1 MSVCSFSSWPHVGIG
16 AAGAAQRVEFVDED
30 DRRRLL
36 ARLLEQIAHP
46 RRADADEHF
55 DEFRAVDR
63 EERHAGLAGHR
74 AREQRL
80 AGARRPDQQDALR
93 HRARPAGH
101 IRAGCFEKVDDFL
114 ELLLGLVD
122 ARHVLER
129 RLGVGLD
136 IDLRLAAPD
145 RHQPAN
151 AALALRDAPEPEVPN
166 AEEHQCGKDPRQQR
180 ADEGVL
186 HLAAEPH
193 VVLFEFVGK
202 LRRDARGHEA
212 LGAVLLRFLPVALDI
227 VARNAD
233 LGDLAAFQV
242 VEKLAVRNRNDVL
255 AEAP

>member
-1 MSVCSFSSWPHVGIG
+1 ML
-16 AAGAAQRVEFVDED
+16 QK
-30 DRRRLL
+30 L
-36 ARLLEQIAHP
+36 
-46 RRADADEHF
+46 
-55 DEFRAVDR
+55 
-63 EERHAGLAGHR
+63 
-74 AREQRL
+74 
-80 AGARRPDQQDALR
+80 
-93 HRARPAGH
+93 
-101 IRAGCFEKVDDFL
+101 DDFL
-114 ELLLGLVD
+114 EFRLGFVLP
-122 ARHVLER
+122 RHVLER
-129 RLGVGLD
+129 RLCVGLD
-136 IDLRLAAPD
+136 IDLRFAAPD

-151 AALALRDAPEPEVPN
+151 AALALRYAPEPEVPN
-166 AEEHQCGKDPRQQR
+166 AEEHQRGNDPRQQR

-255 AEAP
+255 AEAPQLRQKRHAQEGGDEIPGVPLLLFVHGPLPVRSQQPSQQTLRWQAVIRRADRAWRKVQVSQLCGPRTRARGRRRNRPAPDRQPRGIRGEDRPDRHSRQR

>member
-1 MSVCSFSSWPHVGIG
+1 ML
-16 AAGAAQRVEFVDED
+16 QK
-30 DRRRLL
+30 L
-36 ARLLEQIAHP
+36 
-46 RRADADEHF
+46 
-55 DEFRAVDR
+55 
-63 EERHAGLAGHR
+63 
-74 AREQRL
+74 
-80 AGARRPDQQDALR
+80 
-93 HRARPAGH
+93 
-101 IRAGCFEKVDDFL
+101 DDFL
-114 ELLLGLVD
+114 EFRLGFVLP
-122 ARHVLER
+122 RHVLER

-136 IDLRLAAPD
+136 IDLRFAAPD

-151 AALALRDAPEPEVPN
+151 AALALRYAPEPEVPN
-166 AEEHQCGKDPRQQR
+166 AEEHQRGNDPRQQR

-193 VVLFEFVGK
+193 VVLFEFIGK

-255 AEAP
+255 AEAPQLRQKRHAQEGGDEIPGVPLLLFVHGPLPVRSQQPSQQNDAMAGSHPTRGPGRRKVQVSHLCGPRTRARGRRRNRPAPDRQPREYAARIGLTDTLANVDKA